1 MITKNDIETISSS
14 TLAYVSD
21 DNICYQFDSFEPM
34 DKAQMSDAKTQLATI
49 LNISNRDRAS
59 IEKHMKINGHD
70 GIVDVYE
77 VK

>member
-1 MITKNDIETISSS
+1 MITINDIETIGNS
-14 TLAYVSD
+14 TIAYIDD

-34 DKAQMSDAKTQLATI
+34 NKVQMSDAKTQLATI
-49 LNISNRDRAS
+49 LNISNRDRAA